1 MDKERE
7 DALDFVRRR
16 ALIPNRMYPTDRQAE
31 NQERAEE
38 SLADAILTF
47 SKQYAARE
55 GGVDELTIWWERND
69 GSRDI
74 AVNKTTLTGA
84 ELLDLARDRGWLQP
98 WQKILIEDL
107 PNGTSRII
115 GQGELVHLH
124 RYMKFSAI
132 ANDDND

>member
-47 SKQYAARE
+47 AKQYAARE
-55 GGVDELTIWWERND
+55 GEADVNGFKSCPFYNSRNVTCEALDD
-69 GSRDI
+69 GWKFRY
-74 AVNKTTLTGA
+74 TGPRA
-84 ELLDLARDRGWLQP
+84 LHVRQ
-98 WQKILIEDL
+98 
-107 PNGTSRII
+107 TSTKQWSKR
-115 GQGELVHLH
+115 
-124 RYMKFSAI
+124 
-132 ANDDND
+132 